1 MRTLNLP
8 AWGKT
13 LSWIEKSVWA
23 IFLLTLPV
31 TGFPYLPPALGGVAL
46 VRPLA
51 IYPLI
56 LLLILV
62 TIPRLLNKPL
72 PKPFI
77 PLIVF
82 GLLVT
87 AGSILA
93 SLRGID
99 GLFGVSLLDR
109 TIRSFLTLGL
119 GIAFYLTVALLPQ
132 NRSELQYSIRWLYIG
147 FGIALLWGTLQI
159 VYVLHFSQ
167 AYFDWISEIQKF
179 ISIRRL
185 FPKRVS
191 GLTYEPNWFA
201 EQISFLLM
209 PWLYASVLSRT
220 SVFRW
225 RLRWVTVELLML
237 VWSLIVL
244 VFTYSRAGLA
254 VGLLLLVLS
263 IFFYRP
269 SRRESKLK
277 EGLNWG
283 RFIRRAFMVV
293 VVVLVLG
300 GLVFWAGNRNGYF
313 SRLWR
318 YWTEEESTG
327 AYLEYIAFS
336 QRLLYWETAFRM
348 YQDYPVFGVGLGNY
362 PFYFK
367 KKLPDRAL
375 YKTPE
380 ILRLITPES
389 GRSRLV
395 TSKNLYARMLAETGL
410 AGTAAFLTFLIS
422 ILGGVVFFWLSAGS
436 EDRFWGLAGVL
447 GFVAFA
453 LAALSFDSFALP
465 NMWVFFGLLT
475 AAGRVYVNGIRVQ
488 EVDKISA
495 PAKGSG

>member
-1 MRTLNLP
+1 MKTLNLP
-8 AWGKT
+8 TSGKT
-13 LSWIEKSVWA
+13 FPLIEKVAWA

-56 LLLILV
+56 LLLVFV
-62 TIPRLLNKPL
+62 TIPRLLNQPL

-77 PLIVF
+77 PLMVF
-82 GLLVT
+82 ALLVT

-93 SLRGID
+93 SLRGTD
-99 GLFGVSLLDR
+99 GLFGVSFLDR

-119 GIAFYLTVALLPQ
+119 GAAFYLTVSLLPQ
-132 NRSELQYSIRWLYIG
+132 NRSDLQYSMRWLYIG

-159 VYVLHFSQ
+159 IYILHYSQ
-167 AYFDWISEIQKF
+167 VYFDWISEIQKY

-209 PWLYASVLSRT
+209 PWLYASVLTRT
-220 SVFRW
+220 SVFGW
-225 RLRWVTVELLML
+225 RLKWVTIELLML
-237 VWSLIVL
+237 VWSLVVL

-263 IFFYRP
+263 IFFFRP
-269 SRRESKLK
+269 AKSTARLK
-277 EGLNWG
+277 GGLNWA
-283 RFIRRAFMVV
+283 RFMKRVFLVV
-293 VVVLVLG
+293 VVILMLG
-300 GLVFWAGNRNGYF
+300 GLIFWAGNRNGYF

-327 AYLEYIAFS
+327 AYLEFIAFS
-336 QRLLYWETAFRM
+336 QRLLYSETAYRM
-348 YQDYPVFGVGLGNY
+348 YQDNPVFGVGLGNY
-362 PFYFK
+362 PFYFEEN
-367 KKLPDRAL
+367 LPDRAL

-395 TSKNLYARMLAETGL
+395 TSKNLYARLLAETGL
-410 AGTAAFLTFLIS
+410 TGTATFLTFLIS
-422 ILGGVVFFWLSAGS
+422 ILGGVVFFWLST
-436 EDRFWGLAGVL
+436 DIDDKFWGLAGVL

-453 LAALSFDSFALP
+453 FAALSFDSFALP
-465 NMWVFFGLLT
+465 NMWVFFGLIT
-475 AAGRVYVNGIRVQ
+475 AAGRVYINGIRVQ
-488 EVDKISA
+488 EGDRISS
-495 PAKGSG
+495 PA